1 MEALIHGLGTIC
13 PLLRANWEEPWPPE
27 LIQGDPPESRPTEL
41 HRPEAAVSAVELYAA
56 QAQPLPVAA
65 PGTPSSPAG
74 EHEAGHLASTTV
86 EQAIAAYVQE
96 MRAAG
101 RDPKTLQWHQT
112 ELSALRRYLWRQFHL
127 TDVCELTRDCLQS
140 WVTDLPIALSARNGV
155 TRTVST
161 VAAYMRSARAFC
173 NWLGRQGDVSGNVFP
188 QGAVPQAQ
196 RGLPHPV
203 EPAAFGHLVR
213 GCQLAGS
220 PGGQNA
226 GMTAR
231 NRALLWLLRD
241 TGPSVPELCGFL
253 LGEWAPCGG

>member
-27 LIQGDPPESRPTEL
+27 LIQGDPPESRATEL
-41 HRPEAAVSAVELYAA
+41 PRAEAAVSVVEQYAA

-112 ELSALRRYLWRQFHL
+112 SLGALRRYLWRQFHL

-140 WVTDLPIALSARNGV
+140 SVTDLPIALSARTGA

-161 VAAYMRSARAFC
+161 LAAYMRSARAFC
-173 NWLGRQGDVSGNVFP
+173 NWLVRHGFVLETPFL
-188 QGAVPQAQ
+188 QGAGPPGQQGMA
-196 RGLPHPV
+196 PPV
-203 EPAAFGHLVR
+203 DPAAFY
-213 GCQLAGS
+213 S
-220 PGGQNA
+220 
-226 GMTAR
+226 
-231 NRALLWLLRD
+231 
-241 TGPSVPELCGFL
+241 
-253 LGEWAPCGG
+253 